1 MSNPLLYFS
10 HDSLRTFT
18 TDIFKKLD
26 LSSEDAALV
35 SDCLV
40 KADLRGLGSHG
51 VARIPLY
58 AKRLRFK
65 ELIAH
70 LAESNRTVLAYVPGK
85 GYVWVKVASLEDD
98 MVTLDS
104 EKGNRVIL
112 HYTRFSIKQE

>member
-1 MSNPLLYFS
+1 MSNPLIYFS

-58 AKRLRFK
+58 AKRLRLKTGIPLSSEIVDMLRK
-65 ELIAH
+65 EADD
-70 LAESNRTVLAYVPGK
+70 EDVPFPK
-85 GYVWVKVASLEDD
+85 P
-98 MVTLDS
+98 
-104 EKGNRVIL
+104 
-112 HYTRFSIKQE
+112 IKDV